1 MNSSEI
7 NKTEKFVKMAI
18 EQRAPDTVFKSKLRA
33 RLVSSSN
40 QEIPTTQP
48 LLSKLRPAFATLA
61 ILIIAAVIFSNPRI
75 VKAIRSI
82 FYFIPGIGLTELN
95 ANNYVVDPVEPT
107 IIEGVSFRV
116 SNGVSTKE
124 GITLLLEIKG
134 LSAEMLFTPD
144 ETFRFPEV
152 EYKLNLDEKHSLDLT
167 EKSSR
172 WDGVSGYQI
181 RLVFPL
187 SSERLGNAYLWLSH
201 TPFANPDLSP
211 NNIEVPIKFSLFTD
225 PSGVLPVVD
234 IQSPIPTP
242 LISVSVGQ
250 VSPTEALPTDPT
262 VESPASTQESQ
273 YWIEV
278 LRMVHD
284 VDGSILMGRIYW
296 TEDLPKMPRFSPL
309 AVELRDS
316 NGSVIPLAYYQVQ
329 DDIPLQTDT
338 WLPWGLKTNQPLG
351 RGSYTLSFSGLTV
364 RRFTNYKIEIPANIA
379 SDPSMLEN
387 YVLTANID
395 GVEMSLTD
403 ITFGNTTTPG
413 YLFFT
418 VDSKYQVESLTLS
431 HEKLTNMNVSQLD
444 TNRFTVEAEFSSVIE
459 ISNGS
464 LIITSID
471 YHLSEPVETDFQVP

>member
-7 NKTEKFVKMAI
+7 NKTENFVKMAI
-18 EQRAPDTVFKSKLRA
+18 EEPGPNTVFKSTLRA

-61 ILIIAAVIFSNPRI
+61 ILILAAVILCNPRI

-95 ANNYVVDPVEPT
+95 ANNYVVVPIEPT
-107 IIEGVSFRV
+107 IIEGVSFQV
-116 SNGVSTKE
+116 SKGVSTKE
-124 GITLLLEIKG
+124 GVTLLLEIKG

-167 EKSSR
+167 EKSAR

-187 SSERLGNAYLWLSH
+187 SSEKLGNAYLWLSH

-211 NNIEVPIKFSLFTD
+211 NDIEVPIKFGLSTD
-225 PSGVLPVVD
+225 PIGGLPVIE
-234 IQSPIPTP
+234 IQSQMPTP
-242 LISVSVGQ
+242 VTSVSVGQ
-250 VSPTEALPTDPT
+250 VSPTDTVPTDPDIENP
-262 VESPASTQESQ
+262 VSTQERH
-273 YWIEV
+273 YRIEV
-278 LRMVHD
+278 LRMVPD
-284 VDGSILMGRIYW
+284 VDSTILMGRVYW
-296 TEDLPKMPRFSPL
+296 TEKLPKMPRFSPL

-316 NGSVIPLAYYQVQ
+316 NGSVIPLSYYQVQ

-338 WLPWGLKTNQPLG
+338 WLPWGLKANQPLG
-351 RGSYTLSFSGLTV
+351 SGSYTLSFSGLTV
-364 RRFTNYKIEIPANIA
+364 RKFTNYKIEIPANIA
-379 SDPSMLEN
+379 SDPSLLEN

-403 ITFGNTTTPG
+403 ITFGNTTTTG

-431 HEKLTNMNVSQLD
+431 HEKLTNMNVSGLG
-444 TNRFTVEAEFSSVIE
+444 TNRFTVEAEFSSFIE
-459 ISNGS
+459 ITNGS

-471 YHLSEPVETDFQVP
+471 YHLLEPVETVFQIP

>member
-7 NKTEKFVKMAI
+7 NKTEKIVKMAI
-18 EQRAPDTVFKSKLRA
+18 EEPAPDTVFKTKLRA
-33 RLVSSSN
+33 RLAALNN
-40 QEIPTTQP
+40 QEIPTTKK

-61 ILIIAAVIFSNPRI
+61 ILIVAAVVFSNPRI

-82 FYFIPGIGLTELN
+82 FYFIPGVGLTELN
-95 ANNYVVDPVEPT
+95 ANNYVVVPVEPT
-107 IIEGVSFRV
+107 IIEGVSFQV
-116 SNGVSTKE
+116 SKGVSTKE
-124 GITLLLEIKG
+124 GVTLLLEIKG
-134 LSAEMLFTPD
+134 LSTEMLFTPD

-152 EYKLNLDEKHSLDLT
+152 EYRLNLDEKHSLDLT

-181 RLVFPL
+181 RLVFPW
-187 SSERLGNAYLWLSH
+187 SSDKLGNAYLWLSH

-211 NNIEVPIKFSLFTD
+211 NDIEVPIEFGLFTD
-225 PSGVLPVVD
+225 PIGELPVIE
-234 IQSPIPTP
+234 IQSQMPTP
-242 LISVSVGQ
+242 VIIVS
-250 VSPTEALPTDPT
+250 SPADTVLTDPDIENP
-262 VESPASTQESQ
+262 VSTQEPD
-273 YWIEV
+273 YRIEV
-278 LRMVHD
+278 LRMVPD
-284 VDGSILMGRIYW
+284 VDGTILMGRVYW
-296 TEDLPKMPRFSPL
+296 TEELPKMPRFSPL

-316 NGSVIPLAYYQVQ
+316 NGSVIPLSYYQVQ

-338 WLPWGLKTNQPLG
+338 WLPWGLKANQPLG
-351 RGSYTLSFSGLTV
+351 SGSYTLSFSGLTA
-364 RRFTNYKIEIPANIA
+364 RRFTDYKIEIPANIA
-379 SDPSMLEN
+379 SDPSILEN

-403 ITFGNTTTPG
+403 ITFGNTTTTG

-431 HEKLTNMNVSQLD
+431 HDKLTNMNVSGLD
-444 TNRFTVEAEFSSVIE
+444 TNRFTVEAEFSSLID
-459 ISNGS
+459 ITNGS